1 MLNTFIDQQITSN
14 LHDQNLFPE
23 VTSETSDTSR
33 LGITV
38 RHPQVDELSIYLSG
52 RMMLTSL

>member
-23 VTSETSDTSR
+23 VTSDTSR

-52 RMMLTSL
+52 RMMLISL